1 MAAYTGPSRPC
12 ADCADRGVSTAA
24 TENLGMRLRDAKGDR
39 KLGLFCKDCA
49 DSRLGRG
56 PKVTWASLD
65 SKESQ
70 PSTPRNDSFAA
81 GHKKNEPEETFY
93 QPTLFE

>member
-1 MAAYTGPSRPC
+1 
-12 ADCADRGVSTAA
+12 
-24 TENLGMRLRDAKGDR
+24 MRLRGSRGER

-49 DSRLGRG
+49 DNRLGKG
-56 PKVTWASLD
+56 PKVTWSTIEG
-65 SKESQ
+65 KESPQ
-70 PSTPRNDSFAA
+70 VAARTDSFAE